1 MNKYCSTYSIE
12 IEVPVDLDDINDEL
26 SALLQEESIE
36 DEESKAEQVAR
47 IKLWEVLK
55 SMPFV
60 VVNFDPKY
68 TEKIS

>member
-12 IEVPVDLDDINDEL
+12 IEVPVDLDDITDEL

-36 DEESKAEQVAR
+36 DNESKAERVAR
-47 IKLWEVLK
+47 TKLLEVLE
-55 SMPFV
+55 SMPFDIV
-60 VVNFDPKY
+60 KFYPLY